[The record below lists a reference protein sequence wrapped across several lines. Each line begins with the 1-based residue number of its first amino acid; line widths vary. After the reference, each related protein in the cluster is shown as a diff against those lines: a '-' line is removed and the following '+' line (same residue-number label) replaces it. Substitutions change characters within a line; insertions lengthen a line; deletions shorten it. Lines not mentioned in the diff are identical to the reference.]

1 MASETGWF
9 FINLK
14 RDIEKGIKD
23 GIRVDRLYSFSKKVY
38 HNLPSGVATPIT
50 ALPTA
55 VTRLMNNNNIETN
68 YQLPETIGLY
78 YAELNYWHNI
88 YVQVDD
94 HIYVEQFQMQ
104 QIIAVPVIDDNI
116 LNPPYYEVP
125 AYYLD

>member
-1 MASETGWF
+1 
-9 FINLK
+9 
-14 RDIEKGIKD
+14 
-23 GIRVDRLYSFSKKVY
+23 
-38 HNLPSGVATPIT
+38 
-50 ALPTA
+50 
-55 VTRLMNNNNIETN
+55 MNNNNIETN

-116 LNPPYYEVP
+116 LKPSYYEVP